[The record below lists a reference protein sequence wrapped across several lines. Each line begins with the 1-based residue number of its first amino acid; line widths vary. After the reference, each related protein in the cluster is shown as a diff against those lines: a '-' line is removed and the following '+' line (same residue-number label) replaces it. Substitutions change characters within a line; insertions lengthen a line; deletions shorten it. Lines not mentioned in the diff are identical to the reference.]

1 MAGMTTAAA
10 ASLPLLPHSV
20 CLFVYVYVCA
30 CVRTRVSSIAAVNR
44 CRVQHCNHNP
54 PGRCG
59 SLSLTH
65 EIYLL
70 SASLP
75 PLPSSFSSSSPPVL
89 LFLFLQPSSS
99 SSSQISLFSPP
110 PPPLSPSR
118 SLPPPAGGRAFRRS
132 LAITAQNDLARGAAD
147 GLLSPSSP
155 GADPDRYLVRSK
167 L

>member
-1 MAGMTTAAA
+1 MCM
-10 ASLPLLPHSV
+10 
-20 CLFVYVYVCA
+20 
-30 CVRTRVSSIAAVNR
+30 CVRAGARVSSIAAVNR

-75 PLPSSFSSSSPPVL
+75 PLPHPPPSSSSLLLLLPSPPVL
-89 LFLFLQPSSS
+89 LLLLL
-99 SSSQISLFSPP
+99 IS
-110 PPPLSPSR
+110 SR
-118 SLPPPAGGRAFRRS
+118 SPLPLPPTLLFFLLSDLTVFATAAAAAAALTIALPSAPCRWPCLRS
-132 LAITAQNDLARGAAD
+132 SLVITAQNDLARGAAD